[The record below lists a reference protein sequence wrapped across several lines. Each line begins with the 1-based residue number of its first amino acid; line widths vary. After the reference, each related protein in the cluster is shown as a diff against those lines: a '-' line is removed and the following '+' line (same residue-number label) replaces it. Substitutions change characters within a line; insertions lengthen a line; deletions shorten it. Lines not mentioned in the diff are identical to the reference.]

1 MKKLCVFLT
10 LFFTTTISKA
20 QQAGQL
26 FITSYDDT
34 NQIVYVC
41 DGQARGSIDVRFG
54 MLNINQSVP
63 LTIDSII
70 PKGNPSTF
78 PFQQSL
84 YTTFVLAGEGVG
96 GDAIFSPSVPG
107 DDTIQETV
115 YYNGQFTATASI
127 VFHAR
132 SSFNLAMYGYV
143 SSYAYLYDGNGF
155 GDDDENE
162 STDTMYEP
170 MIATPS
176 PEQYYVGSPP
186 SENGGEYNEPVI
198 LRSCGGAT
206 IDSIIEVG
214 DFSEFVFDSLP
225 QLPYAMPGDDSLIL
239 NFEFT
244 PLIVDS
250 FETHHHYL
258 IFHSTDG
265 HYLTWSLECS
275 VYPSVSL
282 VAENSNASDELKVF
296 PNPATDALQILGR
309 QAGTVHLFD
318 IMGRERMNTNDDG
331 TGATLDVSRLE
342 SGIYFLRE
350 GNQSTKV
357 EIAR

>member
-1 MKKLCVFLT
+1 MKRLSIFLI
-10 LFFTTTISKA
+10 LFFATAIANA

-26 FITSYDDT
+26 FLTSYNDT
-34 NQIVYVC
+34 GQIVYVC
-41 DGQARGSIDVRFG
+41 NGQAQGSIDVRFG
-54 MLNINQSVP
+54 LLNWNPSVP
-63 LTIDSII
+63 LTIDSEI
-70 PKGNPSTF
+70 PQGNPSAF

-96 GDAIFSPSVPG
+96 GNAVFSPSSPG
-107 DDTIQETV
+107 DDTIHETV

-132 SSFNLAMYGYV
+132 SSSDLAMYGYV

-155 GDDDENE
+155 GDDNENE
-162 STDTMYEP
+162 ATDTMYDQ
-170 MIATPS
+170 MIASPS

-186 SENGGEYNEPVI
+186 SDNGGEYNEPVI

-214 DFSEFVFDSLP
+214 DFSEFLFDSLP
-225 QLPYAMPGDDSLIL
+225 QLPYTMPGDDSLIL

-265 HYLTWSLECS
+265 HYLTWSFECS
-275 VYPSVSL
+275 VYPSVSS
-282 VAENSNASDELKVF
+282 VAEISNTNSGIRIF
-296 PNPATDALQILGR
+296 PNPATDALQILGG

-318 IMGRERMNTNDDG
+318 LMGRERMNANDDG
-331 TGATLDVSRLE
+331 MGAMLDVSRLE
-342 SGIYFLRE
+342 SGTYFLRL
-350 GNQSTKV
+350 GNQSTKI
-357 EIAR
+357 EIAH